1 MANLD
6 AREPAP
12 SRETDA
18 NSTADGSNKSLSSDA
33 AVVRVFRS
41 LILPELARAANDAPP
56 AQRMDISSEDIVSF
70 SSLLVHGDFRQAVAF
85 MDAARARGV
94 EHDDI
99 LMGLLAGAARHL
111 GLNWERDECGFGDVS
126 IGVSRLHQV
135 LQHLAMTAPFSPG
148 QLQTRGRALLSPC
161 PGEQHNFGIMMLD
174 HVFHR
179 AGWELRTIPSATDS
193 QLSRITA
200 DSHFDM
206 VGISLSCDEKLAR
219 LEKTI
224 TSIRRESRNQAVIVL
239 VGGRVFLADPTLA
252 GKIGADAAP
261 PSAAAALVS
270 AELLLNARQDGS
282 DATQYVARV

>member
-12 SRETDA
+12 SDA
-18 NSTADGSNKSLSSDA
+18 NSTADGSNKSLVSDA

-41 LILPELARAANDAPP
+41 LILPELARAAGDAQP
-56 AQRMDISSEDIVSF
+56 AQRADISSEDIVSF
-70 SSLLVHGDFRQAVAF
+70 CDLLVHGDFRQAVAF

-94 EHDDI
+94 EHDEI
-99 LMGLLAGAARHL
+99 LIGLFAGAARHL

-135 LQHLAMTAPFSPG
+135 LQHLAMTAPFAPG

-200 DSHFDM
+200 DSHFDL
-206 VGISLSCDEKLAR
+206 VGLSLSCDEKLAR

-224 TSIRRESRNQAVIVL
+224 TSIRRESRNQGIVVL
-239 VGGRVFLADPTLA
+239 VGGRVFCADPSLA
-252 GKIGADAAP
+252 AKIGADAAP
-261 PSAAAALVS
+261 ASAAAALVS
-270 AELLLNARQDGS
+270 AELLINARQDNS
-282 DATQYVARV
+282 FTMQHVAPV

>member
-1 MANLD
+1 MATSVG
-6 AREPAP
+6 P
-12 SRETDA
+12 SPSWT
-18 NSTADGSNKSLSSDA
+18 
-33 AVVRVFRS
+33 
-41 LILPELARAANDAPP
+41 P
-56 AQRMDISSEDIVSF
+56 
-70 SSLLVHGDFRQAVAF
+70 
-85 MDAARARGV
+85 RARGV
-94 EHDDI
+94 EHDEI
-99 LMGLLAGAARHL
+99 LIGLFAGAARHL

-135 LQHLAMTAPFSPG
+135 LQHLAMTAPFAPG

-200 DSHFDM
+200 DSHFDL
-206 VGISLSCDEKLAR
+206 VGLSLSCDEKLAR

-224 TSIRRESRNQAVIVL
+224 TSIRRESRNQGIVIL

-252 GKIGADAAP
+252 SKIGADAAP

-270 AELLLNARQDGS
+270 AELLLNASQEGNL
-282 DATQYVARV
+282 ATQYVAPV

>member
-12 SRETDA
+12 SRKTDA
-18 NSTADGSNKSLSSDA
+18 NSKADGNSRSPTGDA
-33 AVVRVFRS
+33 TVARVFRS
-41 LILPELARAANDAPP
+41 LILPELTRASSEPP
-56 AQRMDISSEDIVSF
+56 AAERADVSSEDVTTF
-70 SSLLVHGDFRQAVAF
+70 CDLLVHGDFRQAVAF

-111 GLNWERDECGFGDVS
+111 GLNWERDDCGFGDVS

-200 DSHFDM
+200 DSSFDV
-206 VGISLSCDEKLAR
+206 VGLSLSCDEKLLR

-224 TSIRRESRNQAVIVL
+224 ASIRRTSRNQRIVVL
-239 VGGRVFLADPTLA
+239 VGGRVFLDDPSLA

-270 AELLLNARQDGS
+270 AELLMRAGTEVSFTRQS
-282 DATQYVARV
+282 VASV

>member
-41 LILPELARAANDAPP
+41 LILPELARAASDAPP

-270 AELLLNARQDGS
+270 AELLLNARQDGNN
-282 DATQYVARV
+282 ATQYVARV